1 MIETAQRWK
10 ILDATAVKIIAC
22 IAMFIDHFAYI
33 YAYRLGAV
41 AYYVCRGIGRIAFP
55 IFCFMIVE
63 GVIHTRSLKKYLLR
77 LTVFAV
83 LLEAPSDLFLTGEVF
98 SLEVQSVIITLLICA
113 CCVSLLKA
121 VEERVHESG
130 NIYLYWAVIV
140 AAGCVLAEVSKG
152 DYGYIGVVY
161 ASVFYIFR
169 RNRAMSLLVFAMSSC
184 VIYVARIIFGGFS
197 IFGAVCLCSMLAAI
211 PLSMYN
217 GKQRSRSPVVKYG
230 FYLFY
235 PLHMLLLYV
244 MEKYFTLF

>member
-1 MIETAQRWK
+1 MIETAQRY
-10 ILDATAVKIIAC
+10 ATAVKIIAC

-169 RNRAMSLLVFAMSSC
+169 RKPRHVTACFCDVVMCHLCGEDHLWRIFHIWRC
-184 VIYVARIIFGGFS
+184 VPVLDAGGNS
-197 IFGAVCLCSMLAAI
+197 AVD
-211 PLSMYN
+211 
-217 GKQRSRSPVVKYG
+217 V
-230 FYLFY
+230 
-235 PLHMLLLYV
+235 
-244 MEKYFTLF
+244 